1 MILYFVRRDTAWR
14 NGVLIAFS
22 LVFYAWGEPVYVFL
36 MLATVA
42 INYILTLKIAGISTT
57 DNGALTSGALK
68 KRKLLLIITMAADL
82 ALLGVFK
89 YTGFIVESLNGIFGG
104 HIPVPHIALPIGISF
119 YTFQVMSYV
128 IDVYR
133 GDSKVQKSV
142 FRLLLY
148 VSLFPQLVAGPI
160 VRYEHIA
167 DAIAVRKVNYR
178 QISDGIERF
187 LIGLAKKAILANAC
201 GGLAETTLA
210 PDGFSQ
216 MSVLSAWFGIIMFAF
231 QIYFDFSAYSDMA
244 IGMGK
249 IFGFKYLENFNYPYI
264 ARSAGEFWRRWH
276 ISLSTFFRDYVYIP
290 LGGNR
295 KRLYLNLFIVWAL
308 TGLWHGASWNFVIW
322 GLYWFVFI
330 VAERLFYR
338 DKIDRWPKPLAHIYG
353 VLVFLIGWA
362 FFYYTDIGDALGLIG
377 HMFGIGANGFAGT
390 ALTLVFKNN
399 VFLFVIAVI
408 ACLPVGK
415 FVGIN
420 YRVMVRK
427 GGTRAKVL
435 FIIRSVLL
443 LALLYVSTIM
453 LVGNSYNPFIYFR
466 F

>member
-22 LVFYAWGEPVYVFL
+22 LLFYAWGEPIYVFL

-42 INYILTLKIAGISTT
+42 VNYILTVKIANIAVT
-57 DNGALTSGALK
+57 DDESQK
-68 KRKLLLIITMAADL
+68 KRKLFLIITLAADL
-82 ALLGVFK
+82 CMLAVFK
-89 YTGFIVESLNGIFGG
+89 YTGFLVESLNGVFGG
-104 HIPVPHIALPIGISF
+104 HIPVPDIALPIGISF
-119 YTFQVMSYV
+119 YTFQVMSYA

-133 GDSKVQKSV
+133 GAAKVQSSV
-142 FRLLLY
+142 LRLLLF
-148 VSLFPQLVAGPI
+148 VSLFPQLIAGPI
-160 VRYEHIA
+160 VRYNHVAE
-167 DAIAVRKVNYR
+167 AIANRKVNYR

-201 GGLAETTLA
+201 GTLAETGLS

-216 MSVLSAWFGIIMFAF
+216 MSVLGAWFSIIMFAF

-249 IFGFKYLENFNYPYI
+249 IFGFNYLENFNYPYI
-264 ARSAGEFWRRWH
+264 SKSASEFWRRWH
-276 ISLSTFFRDYVYIP
+276 ISLSSFFRDYVYIP

-295 KRLYLNLFIVWAL
+295 QRLYLYLFIVWAL

-330 VAERLFYR
+330 AAERLFYR
-338 DKIDRWPKPLAHIYG
+338 DKIDRWPKPIAHLYG

-362 FFYYTDIGDALGLIG
+362 FFYYTNISDAFRLIG
-377 HMFGIGANGFAGT
+377 HMIGIGADGFAGT
-390 ALTLVFKNN
+390 AFSLMFKNN
-399 VFLFVIAVI
+399 VFLFVIAII

-415 FVGIN
+415 LIGTRYKILI
-420 YRVMVRK
+420 RK
-427 GGTRAKVL
+427 GGKRARVL

-443 LALLYVSTIM
+443 LALLYISTIM